1 MKTVDLFEDVCIFM
15 SEINIQI
22 SSYSLSSDFKYYGSR
37 VYKNWKAHFKVPREF
52 SANLEGKIVFW

>member
-1 MKTVDLFEDVCIFM
+1 M

-52 SANLEGKIVFW
+52 NANLEGKIVFW